1 MNHGK
6 TIVIGSLL
14 LALGLAASG
23 QPLQLFGFGPS
34 LVVSDGPFYRTSLP
48 VIPATAADDASFLQ
62 VWDPIPYPADPT
74 HASRPLTYDSFQN
87 QLSNHTRDRSF
98 WIRFGLRNTSDS
110 VIPLNIDY
118 GTIDYADAWL
128 ISPGH
133 KPLHISGGYLR
144 SSISGSTVIQRQYY
158 TLPFALLPRQ
168 AGEIVIEL
176 RQKTRGYY
184 FDGISVFS
192 SDALATVFANN
203 YEKDHSSIVFQWLF
217 QGFLLFQ
224 ILYMLFQWLII
235 RRKEYLY
242 YLFYIAVIALYFLSK
257 FELDLG
263 FNLLFARY
271 PILGVYLG
279 KTMMILAYFLYYRF
293 VRHFLEIGVNYPR
306 LNQWLI
312 RIEYFLLIYGA
323 ADLAFILLTMD
334 DRTQTTVFTVVLL
347 FIFLSAATI
356 IFYLFRRRQALI
368 SYVLTGSLFV
378 AVGNIFG
385 LIITGMRNYHPVDLG
400 FNILIVPQVGV
411 LLEMLCFTAGLGYKS
426 HMWEKEKIRNQEKLI
441 EQLKANELL
450 QNRMQ
455 TIRNKIAQDLHDD
468 IGSTLSSI
476 SILSDLAMRGLGGS
490 ASPGSSGGPGDSA
503 SPGGPG
509 GSAGPGSDADNGSGS
524 SAQPDN
530 EQTNRTM
537 HEIKDS
543 ALLLMER
550 MDDIVWSINP
560 RNDSLDNLLMRVRH
574 FATTVFEAKGIDYTI
589 DIPRNISELRLPMDY
604 RQHIYLILKE
614 AINNLVKYAGA
625 SLAVIEVRWEGKWLN
640 LCVRDNGKGFVLGIA
655 AAESGTIRE
664 GNGLVGM
671 RRRAGLMEAALNIR
685 SAPGEGTE
693 ITLRVA
699 VG

>member
-6 TIVIGSLL
+6 TIVVGCLL
-14 LALGLAASG
+14 LMLGLAASG

-34 LVVSDGPFYRTSLP
+34 LAVTSGPEFGYNSGWGL
-48 VIPATAADDASFLQ
+48 S
-62 VWDPIPYPADPT
+62 
-74 HASRPLTYDSFQN
+74 YDSFQN
-87 QLSNHTRDRSF
+87 ELATHTRDYTF
-98 WIRFGLRNTSDS
+98 QIRFGLKNTSDS
-110 VIPLNIDY
+110 VLPLNIDY

-128 ISPGH
+128 VSPGQ
-133 KPLHISGGYLR
+133 KPLHIPGGYLR

-158 TLPFALLPRQ
+158 TLPLSLLPRQ
-168 AGEIVIEL
+168 AGEVIIQL

-203 YEKDHSSIVFQWLF
+203 YEKDHSFIVFQWLF

-271 PILGVYLG
+271 PILGIYFG
-279 KTMMILAYFLYYRF
+279 KTMMILAYFLYFRF
-293 VRHFLEIGVNYPR
+293 VRHFLEIGANYPR
-306 LNQWLI
+306 LNRWLI
-312 RIEYFLLIYGA
+312 RIEYFLLVYGA

-334 DRTQTTVFTVVLL
+334 DRSQTTVFTIVLL

-385 LIITGMRNYHPVDLG
+385 LIVTGMRNYHPVDLG

-426 HMWEKEKIRNQEKLI
+426 HMWEKEKIRSQEKLI

-476 SILSDLAMRGLGGS
+476 SILSDLAMRGFN
-490 ASPGSSGGPGDSA
+490 GSSGPGDA
-503 SPGGPG
+503 
-509 GSAGPGSDADNGSGS
+509 AGNGLPSES
-524 SAQPDN
+524 SSYMDD
-530 EQTNRTM
+530 EQTSRTM

-560 RNDSLDNLLMRVRH
+560 RNDSLDHLLMRVRH

-589 DIPRNISELRLPMDY
+589 DIPKNISELRLPMDY

-625 SLAVIEVRWEGKWLN
+625 SRAFIEVKWKEKWLN
-640 LCVRDNGKGFVLGIA
+640 LCVRDNGKGFAVEATTAGASGITTRTPGADSGASTTAGA
-655 AAESGTIRE
+655 AGPPSENATIGRE

-671 RRRAGLMEAALNIR
+671 RRRAELMEAALEIR
-685 SAPGEGTE
+685 STPGEGTE
-693 ITLRVA
+693 ISLRVA
-699 VG
+699 VV

>member
-1 MNHGK
+1 MKYGK
-6 TIVIGSLL
+6 TFAVGCLL
-14 LALGLAASG
+14 LTLGLAASG

-34 LVVSDGPFYRTSLP
+34 LVVTGGPEFGKNGAWGLS
-48 VIPATAADDASFLQ
+48 
-62 VWDPIPYPADPT
+62 
-74 HASRPLTYDSFQN
+74 YDSFRN
-87 QLSNHTRDRSF
+87 ELAAHTRDYTF
-98 WIRFGLRNTSDS
+98 QIRFGIKNTSDS
-110 VIPLNIDY
+110 LLPLNIDY
-118 GTIDYADAWL
+118 GTIDYADASL

-133 KPLHISGGYLR
+133 SPLHIAGGYLR
-144 SSISGSTVIQRQYY
+144 SSIAGSTVIQRQYY
-158 TLPFALLPRQ
+158 TLPLSLLPRQ
-168 AGEIVIEL
+168 AGEIIIQL

-192 SDALATVFANN
+192 SDALATVFAGN
-203 YEKDHSSIVFQWLF
+203 YEKDHSNIVFQWLF

-224 ILYMLFQWLII
+224 ILYMLFQWLTI

-263 FNLLFARY
+263 LDLLFARY
-271 PILGVYLG
+271 PVLGVYLS
-279 KTMMILAYFLYYRF
+279 KTMMIAAYFLYFRF
-293 VRHFLEIGVNYPR
+293 VRTFLDIPTNYPR
-306 LNQWLI
+306 LNRWII
-312 RIEYFLLIYGA
+312 RIEYFLVVYGA
-323 ADLAFILLTMD
+323 ADLAFIVLTMD
-334 DRTQTTVFTVVLL
+334 DRRQTTVFTIVLFL
-347 FIFLSAATI
+347 VFLSAASF

-368 SYVLTGSLFV
+368 FYVLTGSLFV

-385 LIITGMRNYHPVDLG
+385 QLITWMRNYQSVDLG
-400 FNILIVPQVGV
+400 FNILIIPQVGV

-426 HMWEKEKIRNQEKLI
+426 HMWEKEKIRSQEKLI
-441 EQLKANELL
+441 EQLKANEQL

-476 SILSDLAMRGLGGS
+476 SILSDLAMRGLG
-490 ASPGSSGGPGDSA
+490 PRGGDERYGE
-503 SPGGPG
+503 
-509 GSAGPGSDADNGSGS
+509 GSGVTGDDAVHGDDVVHGGDAVRGDDAVHGGDTVPS
-524 SAQPDN
+524 RRSDD
-530 EQTNRTM
+530 EQTSRTM

-589 DIPRNISELRLPMDY
+589 DIPKNISELRLPMDY

-625 SLAVIEVRWEGKWLN
+625 SRAFIEVRWEGTRLD
-640 LCVRDNGKGFVLGIA
+640 LCVRDNGKGFDA
-655 AAESGTIRE
+655 AGVSAGNVASGRE
-664 GNGLVGM
+664 GNGLIGM
-671 RRRAGLMEAALNIR
+671 RRRAQLMEADLGIR
-685 SAPGEGTE
+685 SAPGKGTD
-693 ITLRVA
+693 ICLSVK